1 MNKLYS
7 DYFQK
12 SKSFLYP
19 LLGVKKTNAN
29 SPLNTYISIE
39 GYISADEIKLICTFK
54 NDKSDRFID
63 FENNILLSNPLFENK
78 YQIKDYNIYIF
89 NLEIYKEDFFNFI
102 LGKYSK
108 LSTILKRAIKTYYGE
123 TSAEYKIIETYL
135 NPEKYFELYAKL
147 LDVDVKLLKQ

>member
-63 FENNILLSNPLFENK
+63 FENNILLSNPASFT
-78 YQIKDYNIYIF
+78 
-89 NLEIYKEDFFNFI
+89 
-102 LGKYSK
+102 GK
-108 LSTILKRAIKTYYGE
+108 
-123 TSAEYKIIETYL
+123 
-135 NPEKYFELYAKL
+135 
-147 LDVDVKLLKQ
+147 V